1 MKEVAMN
8 IGELIY
14 SFEGCN
20 LTSRIKVLV
29 AVDRNYRAG
38 EVVELEIAGI
48 VNRGE
53 LASDGQEGDC
63 SDAPETLRTGCAWD
77 DTFIVSGEQLNLREV
92 EQALVDAPATT
103 QVDNQPP
110 VDDGDA
116 EEEDTRG

>member
-1 MKEVAMN
+1 MN
-8 IGELIY
+8 IGELIC
-14 SFEGCN
+14 SFEGRN

-29 AVDRNYRAG
+29 AVDRDYRAG

-63 SDAPETLRTGCAWD
+63 SDAPETLRTGYAWD
-77 DTFIVSGEQLNLREV
+77 DTFIVGG